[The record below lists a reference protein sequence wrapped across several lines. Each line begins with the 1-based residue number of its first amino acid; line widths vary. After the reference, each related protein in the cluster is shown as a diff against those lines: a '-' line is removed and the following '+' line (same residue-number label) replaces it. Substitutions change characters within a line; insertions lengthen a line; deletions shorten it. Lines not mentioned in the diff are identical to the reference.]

1 MDRPRDGDALCLSCA
16 WVAAAN
22 APPFSTVPEKR
33 MHDYKRNVHKTLVLV
48 WAEFTPGPWLLLTIG
63 ANATRCVD

>member
-1 MDRPRDGDALCLSCA
+1 
-16 WVAAAN
+16 
-22 APPFSTVPEKR
+22 

-63 ANATRCVD
+63 ANATRCLD